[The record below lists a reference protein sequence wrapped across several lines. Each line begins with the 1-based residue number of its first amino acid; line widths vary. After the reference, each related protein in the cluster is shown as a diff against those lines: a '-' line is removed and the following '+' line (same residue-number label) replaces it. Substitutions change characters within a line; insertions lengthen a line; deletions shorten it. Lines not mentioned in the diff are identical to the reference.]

1 MRTCCGKDGGEGVHS
16 HCHCKPCLRR
26 RQTHMGAGERGAL
39 DGPATIV
46 GQRARAPIRSRS
58 PKYLQTTVTAQKRQ
72 VRNTGALLQRRHAG
86 LEATM
91 HEKGPHALGMSGGL
105 RAWQGEGRVGA
116 NRTQPGAARPSNR
129 KGDLTSRVRRGELTP
144 VRFRPEPFLNHSRS
158 GLASN
163 SAGSAPYSV
172 ALLLMALTGQEIAE
186 SSGATD
192 PTDCNLSNN

>member
-1 MRTCCGKDGGEGVHS
+1 
-16 HCHCKPCLRR
+16 
-26 RQTHMGAGERGAL
+26 
-39 DGPATIV
+39 
-46 GQRARAPIRSRS
+46 
-58 PKYLQTTVTAQKRQ
+58 
-72 VRNTGALLQRRHAG
+72 
-86 LEATM
+86 M
-91 HEKGPHALGMSGGL
+91 HEKGPRALGMSGGL

-116 NRTQPGAARPSNR
+116 NRTQPGGSTPFKSQRGFDVRLYGMYFCRRPEC
-129 KGDLTSRVRRGELTP
+129 GGGELTP

-192 PTDCNLSNN
+192 PTDRLRFV